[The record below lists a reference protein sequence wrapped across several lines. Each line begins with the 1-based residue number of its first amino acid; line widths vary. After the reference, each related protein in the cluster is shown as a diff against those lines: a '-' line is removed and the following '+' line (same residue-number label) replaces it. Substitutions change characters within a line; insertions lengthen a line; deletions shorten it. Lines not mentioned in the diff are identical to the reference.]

1 VIDIRYGAAASHRSR
16 ATSSRQFGNRFRAAA
31 TLIAALAAAA
41 LTTGTAL
48 AADYKPAVNKDTLVV
63 ALEKSISNLD
73 AQVTSTGD
81 SLLYAWQVYDT
92 LYGFDAVG
100 NLVPRMASAVK
111 VSPDRL
117 SYTFTVRKGITFQN
131 GDPLTAEDVKFSLER
146 ILDPAVKSTR
156 RVYFAPT
163 VKSVET
169 GAGTV
174 TIHLKQPDGAFL
186 NKVAGFLFIVPKN
199 YATKLG
205 TPEAFAAAPIG
216 SGPFRVKE
224 FKIGQYLELERYD
237 GYWGKEIGERPGV
250 ARIVMKFVPE
260 AASRVNA
267 LTSGEVDLAAVI
279 PLQDAGRLKGDSG
292 LDVLTNP
299 NGGPLHV
306 RLYSNVPGHP
316 IANRDVRQALSYA
329 VDTNAIIK
337 GVLYGYGSPMGSF
350 ISKYYPYGADPDIKP
365 YPYDP
370 AKAKELLKKAGY
382 PNGFE
387 VKLYGGT
394 DQPKEL
400 AEAVA
405 AYWGQVG
412 VKTEIVRM
420 DYPAFIRL
428 NNTHKAGPAT
438 VTIFSNVIYDPVHPI
453 VGTFSKDGTWSDYY
467 NPDVE
472 ALINELEG
480 TLGAE
485 QRGALFR
492 KIGRILHD
500 DAAAVF
506 ISEHLYVYAKKKD
519 LQWQV
524 QQGSG
529 FLNFRTT
536 SWK

>member
-1 VIDIRYGAAASHRSR
+1 MTAI
-16 ATSSRQFGNRFRAAA
+16 ATVRPRVPPSAPFRAARA
-31 TLIAALAAAA
+31 FLRALAPPAALMAIAACA
-41 LTTGTAL
+41 LPAL
-48 AADYKPAVNKDTLVV
+48 AADYKPAINKDTLVV
-63 ALEKSISNLD
+63 ALEKSVSNLD

-92 LYGFDAVG
+92 LYGFDPVG

-111 VSPDRL
+111 ISPDRM
-117 SYTFTVRKGITFQN
+117 SYTFTLRRGLTFQN
-131 GDPLTAEDVKFSLER
+131 GDPLTPEDVKFSLER
-146 ILDPAVKSTR
+146 ILEPAVKSTR
-156 RVYFAPT
+156 RVYFAPI
-163 VKSVET
+163 V
-169 GAGTV
+169 
-174 TIHLKQPDGAFL
+174 
-186 NKVAGFLFIVPKN
+186 FLFIVPKN
-199 YATKLG
+199 YVTKLG

-267 LTSGEVDLAAVI
+267 LLSGEVDLSAVI
-279 PLQDAGRLKGDSG
+279 PLQDANRLKADAG
-292 LDVLTNP
+292 LDVYVNP

-316 IANRDVRQALSYA
+316 FANRDVRQALSYA

-337 GVLYGYGSPMGSF
+337 GVLYGFGSPMGSF
-350 ISKYYPYGADPDIKP
+350 ISKYYPYGSDPDIKP

-382 PNGFE
+382 PNGME

-405 AYWGQVG
+405 AYWSQVG
-412 VKTEIVRM
+412 IKTEIVRM

-485 QRGALFR
+485 ARGEKFR

-500 DAAAVF
+500 DAAAIY
-506 ISEHLYVYAKKKD
+506 ISEHVYVYAKKKD

-536 SWK
+536 AWKP

>member
-1 VIDIRYGAAASHRSR
+1 MLRTALWGARRRGRPALASNPHESARIGRELFVWALVSLC
-16 ATSSRQFGNRFRAAA
+16 AWPA
-31 TLIAALAAAA
+31 TLH
-41 LTTGTAL
+41 
-48 AADYKPAVNKDTLVV
+48 AADYKPAVDRDTLVV
-63 ALEKSISNLD
+63 GLEKSISNLD

-100 NLVPRMASAVK
+100 NLVPRMASAVQ
-111 VSPDRL
+111 VSPDRMR
-117 SYTFTVRKGITFQN
+117 YVFTLRKGIRFQN
-131 GDPLTAEDVKFSLER
+131 GDALTGADVKYSLER
-146 ILDPAVKSTR
+146 ILEPATKSTR
-156 RVYFAPT
+156 RVYFAPV
-163 VKSVET
+163 VKSVE
-169 GAGTV
+169 AGPDTV
-174 TIHLKQPDGAFL
+174 TIALKQPDGAFL
-186 NKVAGFLFIVPKN
+186 NKVAGFLFIVPKD
-199 YATKLG
+199 YTTKLG

-224 FKIGQYLELERYD
+224 FKVGQYLELERFD

-250 ARIVMKFVPE
+250 RRLLLRFVPE

-267 LTSGEVDLAAVI
+267 LLNGEIDLATVI
-279 PLQDAGRLKGDSG
+279 PLQDVTRLKADSG
-292 LDVLTNP
+292 LEVITNP

-306 RLYSNVPGHP
+306 RLYSNVPSHP
-316 IANRDVRQALSYA
+316 FANRDVRQALNYA
-329 VDTNAIIK
+329 VDSEAIIK
-337 GVLYGYGSPMGSF
+337 GVLHGVGSPMGSF
-350 ISKYYPYGADPDIKP
+350 ISRFYPYGADPESKP

-370 AKAKELLKKAGY
+370 AKARELLKKAGFA
-382 PNGFE
+382 NGFD
-387 VKLYGGT
+387 VKLYNGT

-412 VKTEIVRM
+412 IKTELVRM
-420 DYPAFIRL
+420 DYSAFIRL

-438 VTIFSNVIYDPVHPI
+438 VTIFSNVIYDPIHPI

-485 QRGALFR
+485 ARGILFR
-492 KIGRILHD
+492 KIGRILRD
-500 DAAAVF
+500 DAAS
-506 ISEHLYVYAKKKD
+506 INLSEHYYVYARKKD

-529 FLNFRTT
+529 FLNFRRAT
-536 SWK
+536 WK

>member
-1 VIDIRYGAAASHRSR
+1 MQVPALTAASSR
-16 ATSSRQFGNRFRAAA
+16 PRWRALFAPI
-31 TLIAALAAAA
+31 TLACSLLAAGVTHAA
-41 LTTGTAL
+41 E
-48 AADYKPAVNKDTLVV
+48 YKPAVDRETLVV
-63 ALEKSISNLD
+63 GLEKSISNLD

-81 SLLYAWQVYDT
+81 SLLYAWQIYDT

-111 VSPDRL
+111 VSPDRT
-117 SYTFTVRKGITFQN
+117 SYTFTLRKGIKFQN
-131 GDPLTAEDVKFSLER
+131 GDALTPEDVKFSLER
-146 ILDPAVKSTR
+146 ILDPATKSTR
-156 RVYFAPT
+156 RVYFAPV
-163 VKSVET
+163 VKGIET
-169 GAGTV
+169 AGDTV
-174 TIHLKQPDGAFL
+174 TIALKQPDGAFL
-186 NKVAGFLFIVPKN
+186 NKVAGFLFVVPKD
-199 YATKLG
+199 YTTRLG

-224 FKIGQYLELERYD
+224 FKVGQFLEMERFD

-250 ARIVMKFVPE
+250 KRVVLKFIPE

-267 LTSGEVDLAAVI
+267 LLNSEIDLATVI
-279 PLQDAGRLKGDSG
+279 PLQDTSRLKTDAG
-292 LDVLTNP
+292 LEVITNP

-306 RLYSNVPGHP
+306 RLYSNVPTHP
-316 IANRDVRQALSYA
+316 FAKPDVRRALNYA

-337 GVLYGYGSPMGSF
+337 GVLHGIGSPMGSF
-350 ISKYYPYGADPDIKP
+350 ISRYYPYGSDPDLKP

-370 AKAKELLKKAGY
+370 AKARELLKKAGY

-387 VKLYGGT
+387 VKLYNGT

-405 AYWGQVG
+405 AYWGQIG
-412 VKTEIVRM
+412 IKTELVRM
-420 DYPAFIRL
+420 DYSAFIRL

-438 VTIFSNVIYDPVHPI
+438 ITIFSNVIYDPVHPI

-467 NPDVE
+467 NADVE
-472 ALINELEG
+472 ALLGELEG
-480 TLGAE
+480 TLGADA
-485 QRGALFR
+485 RGALFR

-500 DAAAVF
+500 DAASINIAEQF
-506 ISEHLYVYAKKKD
+506 YVYARKKD

-529 FLNFRTT
+529 FLNFRRAA
-536 SWK
+536 WK